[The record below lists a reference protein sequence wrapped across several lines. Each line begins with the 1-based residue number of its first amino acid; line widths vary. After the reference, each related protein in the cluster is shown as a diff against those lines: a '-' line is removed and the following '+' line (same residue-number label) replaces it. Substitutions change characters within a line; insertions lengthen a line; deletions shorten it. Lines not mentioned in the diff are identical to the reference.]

1 MIYDTFLFNDELNM
15 LECRLT
21 ELARYPEPVTHILV
35 EAEMNHRGE
44 LKPLHYAL
52 NRDYFQPLPNP
63 VIHIV
68 ASELPTPE
76 ENPDPWSREHA
87 QREYCRIGL
96 LNAVHGDIV
105 LHGDVDEIPRMPAL
119 HDAIGRVRNGE
130 QAVVLA
136 MRQHQGA
143 VDWLYPHLTWPG
155 TIVTTYF
162 TDGRFWG
169 FSWLRDQRN
178 HLPQQ
183 ENGGWHLTWV
193 GGPEMQRRKLAT
205 HCHLEMRPEEE
216 QRVRSG
222 QLYRDGIT
230 HGGTVQQPVEVD
242 DDYPE
247 YVRTR
252 RCPPSWFRP
261 RVEQA

>member
-1 MIYDTFLFNDELNM
+1 MIWDTFIFNDELNM

-21 ELARYPEPVTHILV
+21 EFARYPEPVTHVLV
-35 EAEMNHRGE
+35 EAELDHRGQP
-44 LKPLHYAL
+44 KPLHYA
-52 NRDYFQPLPNP
+52 RERYYFEPLPNP
-63 VIHIV
+63 IV
-68 ASELPTPE
+68 HVVATDLPAVE
-76 ENPDPWSREHA
+76 DNLDPWSREHA
-87 QREYCRIGL
+87 QREHCLTGL
-96 LNAVHGDIV
+96 HGIKPGDIL

-130 QAVVLA
+130 QAVVLG

-143 VDWLYPHLTWPG
+143 VDWLYPHLVWPG
-155 TIVTTYF
+155 TIVTTYR
-162 TDGRFWG
+162 TDRFWS

-178 HLPQQ
+178 NLPQQ

-193 GGPEMQRRKLAT
+193 GGVEVQQRKLQT
-205 HCHLEMRPEEE
+205 HCHLEMRPEEA

-222 QLYRDGIT
+222 QLYELGIT
-230 HGGTVQQPVEVD
+230 HGGTVQLPVEVD
-242 DDYPE
+242 DSYPE

-261 RVEQA
+261 RVEQV